1 MTAAYDFTAAQG
13 ETFDHTVTWKIDDVA
28 VNVTGYTARLQI
40 RKRHTSTATVASLT
54 SGSGLTLG
62 GSAGTIQIVLS
73 ATATAALAARRYVYD
88 LELVSGGGAV
98 YRVLEGAFVVTP
110 EVTR

>member
-1 MTAAYDFTAAQG
+1 MTATYDFTAAQG

-40 RKRHTSTATVASLT
+40 RKRHTSTTTVASLT

-62 GSAGTIQIVLS
+62 GSAGTIQIVLQRHGHRCTSTAAS
-73 ATATAALAARRYVYD
+73 ATTSSSSQAAASCTESPR
-88 LELVSGGGAV
+88 
-98 YRVLEGAFVVTP
+98 AFNVTP
-110 EVTR
+110 EVT

>member
-1 MTAAYDFTAAQG
+1 MAQLG

-62 GSAGTIQIVLS
+62 GTAGTIQIVLS
-73 ATATAALAARRYVYD
+73 ATATAANAIASPSHCTGRMRSD
-88 LELVSGGGAV
+88 GTKRGSSSAV
-98 YRVLEGAFVVTP
+98 DVGTNEFGTDRGF
-110 EVTR
+110 